1 MSALLSTSRSLARP
15 KPWPSVAPAAKLLHG
30 RALNAFLAGTY
41 FMRRTHWLLQAHR
54 ATSREER
61 DFCIGFAKAAHK
73 AYLRDLRRAL
83 A

>member
-1 MSALLSTSRSLARP
+1 MSTQPAFRATTRP

-41 FMRRTHWLLQAHR
+41 FTRRTYWLLRAHQAED
-54 ATSREER
+54 RETR
-61 DFCIGFAKAAHK
+61 DLCVTFAKAAHK
-73 AYLRDLRRAL
+73 AYLSDLRRAL